1 MSQKVQKYRNTN
13 ELSKMFGKYY
23 VRAVYDKAFVTTSEL
38 ADYIQMQAS
47 VKRSDCKAV
56 LDELGAAMKHY
67 FELGQKI
74 KIEGIGIFKVGITSS
89 ASDTEEGCTAA
100 NVKKSRVLFAP
111 ETSSTPTS
119 ETATVQRPALV
130 NGVPTVVDYEVSTY
144 NHPATML
151 KDVRFELAQNATGS
165 GITLS
170 GDDSG
175 GGDDGGGGDE
185 PRP

>member
-1 MSQKVQKYRNTN
+1 MSQKVQKYKNTN

-23 VRAVYDKAFVTTSEL
+23 VRAVYDKKFITTAEL

-74 KIEGIGIFKVGITSS
+74 KIDGIGIFKVGLTSA

-111 ETSSTPTS
+111 ETSSTPTG

-130 NGVPTVVDYEVSTY
+130 NGVPTVVDYEVTTY

-165 GITLS
+165 GF
-170 GDDSG
+170 DEESG
-175 GGDDGGGGDE
+175 GGSDSGSGGDDE

>member
-1 MSQKVQKYRNTN
+1 MSQKVQKYKNTN

-23 VRAVYDKAFVTTSEL
+23 VRAVYDEKFITTAEL
-38 ADYIQMQAS
+38 ADFIQMQAS

-56 LDELGAAMKHY
+56 LDELGADMKHY

-74 KIEGIGIFKVGITSS
+74 KIDGIGIFKVGLTSA

-111 ETSSTPTS
+111 ETSSTPTG

-130 NGVPTVVDYEVSTY
+130 NGVPALVSYEVTTY

-151 KDVRFELAQNATGS
+151 KDVRFELTKNTLGPGIEADSGGS
-165 GITLS
+165 GD
-170 GDDSG
+170 GGG
-175 GGDDGGGGDE
+175 GGDDE